1 MEFNIITKIKALA
14 FHIKVRRKTQFISLI
29 FLTIFAGFTEII
41 SIASVVPFVSVVTGD
56 NFLKDTLFL
65 SNIFTIDEK
74 KDAIIFTG
82 LLFSS
87 LYLLNSLIRILL
99 IYFTASAANVGKIF
113 ENSPVLFIVIL
124 E

>member
-1 MEFNIITKIKALA
+1 MKFNIITKIKALA

-65 SNIFTIDEK
+65 SNIFTIDGK

-87 LYLLNSLIRILL
+87 LYLLNSLIR
-99 IYFTASAANVGKIF
+99 V
-113 ENSPVLFIVIL
+113 
-124 E
+124 